1 MMLAA
6 TAALAT
12 ASAVPASAGQQH
24 ASQILVLGMHH
35 SGTSVISNMTMMLGA
50 YGGKN
55 EEMLLHHSNPLK
67 FWERRDVVA
76 LNEQRLSAGIDSN
89 VASHYDVPS
98 WIGYGFDAKR
108 EAERIDTSPK
118 AKAIVDNLNQH
129 RPWVTKDPR
138 MCLVADEWMHLLDA
152 PVCVI
157 VHRCPLAIANSMMIY
172 SHNVSIAEWTSVYEA
187 YYASA
192 MRACENVRAPSPTPL
207 LRPRCPSHTPPLDP
221 SADPSCRRCRCRRSS
236 CGTRRWW
243 RRRTRR

>member
-172 SHNVSIAEWTSVYEA
+172 SHNVSVAEWASVYEA

-192 MRACENVRAPSPTPL
+192 MRACENVRAPSSTPL
-207 LRPRCPSHTPPLDP
+207 LRPRCPSHAPARP
-221 SADPSCRRCRCRRSS
+221 A
-236 CGTRRWW
+236 G
-243 RRRTRR
+243 